1 MGLENVRRHPFYL
14 FYLCV
19 LSGLLLLGGLILSFF
34 SRGFSYGDPEFLALE
49 KQLQSPLIEAVTLQ
63 SWIDDGN
70 KHPFGYPVVVVDT
83 SATGYE
89 EGHIPGALSI
99 PWTEFSEVR
108 NDGPA
113 LVDSMVAGG
122 SHIDEL
128 LKRMGIRNQE
138 TLVVFTSNEPQTGY
152 TVTRAFWALYYWGF
166 KPRYIK
172 ILNGGNQGYAKAGF
186 SLTKESYSP
195 GPGTFSVRNLN
206 NPNQMDESRKSIGD
220 MIRLVDEGKTQD
232 GSVQVLY
239 VLPPDVRL
247 PGSRERIKL
256 NDFNALS
263 VYFSGKIQGA
273 TQLMFDE
280 KNLFQ
285 PDGTLKTKQEILEL
299 FTGIGLDPGKP
310 TIVYCNRGNMASLY
324 WFALKFV
331 AGFKD
336 LAVYDGSWSEWGKLL
351 AYQPT
356 PQAPYVLKDG
366 VAEAFLQGY
375 DPQRRVFLDSLGK
388 EQTVPNAF
396 LIPGG
401 VLEGHTDWDT
411 LTRSEFVV
419 FNPEAIQPAALPEPY
434 ATSPDYLGNGDEIEN
449 EDRNYLLAGGGITQ
463 GPQEPT
469 PTAIQPIMGAGG
481 GC

>member
-1 MGLENVRRHPFYL
+1 
-14 FYLCV
+14 
-19 LSGLLLLGGLILSFF
+19 LIQANLPS
-34 SRGFSYGDPEFLALE
+34 S
-49 KQLQSPLIEAVTLQ
+49 T
-63 SWIDDGN
+63 
-70 KHPFGYPVVVVDT
+70 
-83 SATGYE
+83 ATGQYGE
-89 EGHIPGALSI
+89 
-99 PWTEFSEVR
+99 
-108 NDGPA
+108 
-113 LVDSMVAGG
+113 
-122 SHIDEL
+122 
-128 LKRMGIRNQE
+128 
-138 TLVVFTSNEPQTGY
+138 
-152 TVTRAFWALYYWGF
+152 
-166 KPRYIK
+166 
-172 ILNGGNQGYAKAGF
+172 
-186 SLTKESYSP
+186 
-195 GPGTFSVRNLN
+195 
-206 NPNQMDESRKSIGD
+206 
-220 MIRLVDEGKTQD
+220 
-232 GSVQVLY
+232 
-239 VLPPDVRL
+239 
-247 PGSRERIKL
+247 
-256 NDFNALS
+256 
-263 VYFSGKIQGA
+263 
-273 TQLMFDE
+273 
-280 KNLFQ
+280 
-285 PDGTLKTKQEILEL
+285 
-299 FTGIGLDPGKP
+299 
-310 TIVYCNRGNMASLY
+310 LY